1 MARGKRRRGA
11 AGRAVPTLTLEEGRR
26 QLHELASEFGK
37 LETPSE
43 SLLERARSV
52 GPFRKGGLVMLPEID
67 ALAAVERLEEA
78 ERENEELVEELEDIG
93 ILLLAQ
99 ERLAEPTPVEQL
111 IPVEELV
118 RRFGREH
125 LLAE

>member
-1 MARGKRRRGA
+1 MANGKKRRSATA
-11 AGRAVPTLTLEEGRR
+11 AAVPALTLEEGRR
-26 QLHELASEFGK
+26 QLHGLASEFGK

-43 SLLERARSV
+43 SLLDRARSV
-52 GPFRKGGLVMLPEID
+52 GPFRKGGLVLLPEID

-78 ERENEELVEELEDIG
+78 ERENEELIEELEDVG

-99 ERLAEPTPVEQL
+99 ERLGDPTPVEQL

-118 RRFGREH
+118 RQFGHEE
-125 LLAE
+125 LLGE